1 MLFNSLEFL
10 FVFLPI
16 ILIFFSLISNQF
28 RVLFLL
34 ISSLIFYGVSGFIA
48 LSALMLAATVSFFL
62 IRFAKEKKNKITFYS
77 SILFPLIILLNY
89 KYLYFFGV
97 EVLNFIGLPIIKM
110 ESIPFFLKILLPAGM
125 SFYTLQIISFCIDY
139 YEDKIKPPPFLNYF
153 LYISFFPQLIAG
165 PIIRYF
171 QIENQLKNFK
181 NEILDIDYPKAFKL
195 ISFGLCMKV
204 FGADYANMLTETLKN
219 EISPL
224 NEISFLDTMC
234 YIFLFSTRIYF
245 DFSAYSIMAI
255 GIALLFGIKLPQNFN
270 DPYLSESPKDFWK
283 RWHITLSYWLKDYV
297 YIRLNGNKK
306 YVRNILIVFLLSGL
320 WHGAGFNFL
329 IWGLYHAFL
338 VLLYKLSSNFWNSQ
352 PKYLKIMITFLLVSL
367 GWPLFD
373 IGIHNYKLL
382 IDLTVFKF
390 DSVLNLR
397 HWLYLFFILSII
409 FFIKPD
415 NFCNREG
422 KSNFS
427 NSPYLHGFLII
438 FCILFINL
446 SETFIY
452 FRF

>member
-10 FVFLPI
+10 FIFLPI
-16 ILIFFSLISNQF
+16 TLILFSLIPKKY
-28 RVLFLL
+28 RILFLL
-34 ISSLIFYGVSGFIA
+34 ISSLTFYGISGFIA
-48 LSALMLAATVSFFL
+48 LLALMIAATVSFFL
-62 IRFAKEKKNKITFYS
+62 VKFAQKKKSTVTFYS
-77 SILFPLIILLNY
+77 SSILPLLILLNY

-97 EVLNFIGLPIIKM
+97 EVSDFIGLPTIKM
-110 ESIPFFLKILLPAGM
+110 ETLPFFLTILLPAGM

-139 YEDKIKPPPFLNYF
+139 YEDKIKLPPFSNYF

-165 PIIRYF
+165 PIIRYS
-171 QIENQLKNFK
+171 QIENQLKIFK
-181 NEILDIDYPKAFKL
+181 NENLDINYAKAFKL
-195 ISFGLCMKV
+195 ITFGLCMKV
-204 FGADYANMLTETLKN
+204 FGADYANMLTETLKD

-224 NEISFLDTMC
+224 NSISFLDTVC
-234 YIFLFSTRIYF
+234 YIFLFSIRIYF

-283 RWHITLSYWLKDYV
+283 KWHITLSYWLKDYV
-297 YIRLNGNKK
+297 YIRLSGNKK
-306 YVRNILIVFLLSGL
+306 YLRNIIIVFLLSGL

-338 VLLYKLSSNFWNSQ
+338 VILYKLSRNFWDSQ
-352 PKYLKIMITFLLVSL
+352 PKILKIMITFCLVSL
-367 GWPLFD
+367 AWPLFD
-373 IGIHNYKLL
+373 IGIYNYKLL
-382 IDLTVFKF
+382 IDVTVFKF
-390 DSVLNLR
+390 YSVLYLR

-409 FFIKPD
+409 FFVKPD
-415 NFCNREG
+415 NFFNREE
-422 KSNFS
+422 KLTFL
-427 NSPYLHGFLII
+427 NSPYLHGVLII